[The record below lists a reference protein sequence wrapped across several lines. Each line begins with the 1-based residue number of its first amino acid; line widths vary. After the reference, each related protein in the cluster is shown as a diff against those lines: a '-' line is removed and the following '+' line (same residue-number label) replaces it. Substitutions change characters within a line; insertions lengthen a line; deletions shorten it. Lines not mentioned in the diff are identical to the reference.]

1 MTASNPFSW
10 ENAGQTVPVAPE
22 PQAQTAQAS
31 QEEKAIEATIREL
44 IEVEAKEDQ
53 LKQRKKELQGV
64 IECQFPE
71 GEIGEWMRKF
81 GAYQVTFKR
90 GEKLEWDTD
99 TLKELVEAGEVPD
112 HIKLKLSVDKRKYDA
127 LPQNEKDKL
136 LPALTIKPGTVKI
149 EVESAAQ
156 T

>member
-1 MTASNPFSW
+1 MSSNNPLSW
-10 ENAGQTVPVAPE
+10 EAANTPPQ
-22 PQAQTAQAS
+22 PQAQAPAQTAA
-31 QEEKAIEATIREL
+31 EDATEKAVEATIREL
-44 IEVEAKEDQ
+44 IEVETKEDQ

-64 IECQFPE
+64 IEGQFPE

-81 GAYQVTFKR
+81 GGYQVTFKR

-99 TLKELVEAGEVPD
+99 ALKALVDAGEVPD

-127 LPQNEKDKL
+127 LPQPERDKL
-136 LPALTIKPGTVKI
+136 LPALTVKPGTTKI